1 MSKAVLISIRPKW
14 CELIASG
21 KKTIEVRKSRP
32 KMEPPFKCYIYC
44 TKPSKAHQTICGCM
58 VLNSDELYRH
68 PREGIKYGDSI
79 ELMAEDDYTADN
91 FLNGKVIGEFMCDG
105 IAEIKYEQY
114 DAVDDAPDDGFYQ
127 WWDAPGD
134 WPLQINSGSCL
145 THDEWQTY
153 LGKKGGYAWHISSP
167 KIYDEPKA
175 LSDFRLYNTSAV
187 IEHGLPMPTHEIK
200 RPPQSW
206 CYVRCAP

>member
-1 MSKAVLISIRPKW
+1 MSQDVLISIRPKW
-14 CELIASG
+14 CWLIASG
-21 KKTIEVRKSRP
+21 KKTVEVRKTAP
-32 KMEPPFKCYIYC
+32 KIKTPFKCYIYC
-44 TKPSKAHQTICGCM
+44 TNGGRPL
-58 VLNSDELYRH
+58 V
-68 PREGIKYGDSI
+68 YGDKACASGWH
-79 ELMAEDDYTADN
+79 ECYTQTYGRSRAEADRIWGV
-91 FLNGKVIGEFMCDG
+91 LNGKVIGEFMCDG

-145 THDEWQTY
+145 TNDEWQTY

-167 KIYDEPKA
+167 KIYDEPKT
-175 LSDFRLYNTSAV
+175 LDEFCLYYTSTV

>member
-1 MSKAVLISIRPKW
+1 MVYQL
-14 CELIASG
+14 
-21 KKTIEVRKSRP
+21 
-32 KMEPPFKCYIYC
+32 
-44 TKPSKAHQTICGCM
+44 TKEIPM
-58 VLNSDELYRH
+58 
-68 PREGIKYGDSI
+68 
-79 ELMAEDDYTADN
+79 
-91 FLNGKVIGEFMCDG
+91 

-114 DAVDDAPDDGFYQ
+114 YAVDDAPDEGFYQ

-153 LGKKGGYAWHISSP
+153 LGKKCGYAWHISSP
-167 KIYDEPKA
+167 KIYDEPKT
-175 LSDFRLYNTSAV
+175 LGEFRLYYTSAV